1 MFSGTG
7 RGDCHIF
14 ITSGFTVG
22 QRLGGETSQV
32 ALVVKNPPANAG
44 DIRDAVRSLG
54 QEDPLEEEMATHSSI
69 HAWRIPWT
77 EEPGGL
83 QSIAFQRV
91 GHDPEAT

>member
-32 ALVVKNPPANAG
+32 ALVVKNPPAKAG
-44 DIRDAVRSLG
+44 DIRDAGSIPGSGRSPGGGHGSPVQYIL
-54 QEDPLEEEMATHSSI
+54 
-69 HAWRIPWT
+69 AWRIPWT
-77 EEPGGL
+77 EEPGRL
-83 QSIAFQRV
+83 
-91 GHDPEAT
+91 

>member
-32 ALVVKNPPANAG
+32 ALVVKNPPAKAG
-44 DIRDAVRSLG
+44 DIRESGLIARSGRSLG
-54 QEDPLEEEMATHSSI
+54 RGNGNS
-69 HAWRIPWT
+69 
-77 EEPGGL
+77 
-83 QSIAFQRV
+83 FQYSCLKNFMDK
-91 GHDPEAT
+91 GAL

>member
-32 ALVVKNPPANAG
+32 ALVVKNPPAKAG
-44 DIRDAVRSLG
+44 DIRDAGSIPG
-54 QEDPLEEEMATHSSI
+54 LE
-69 HAWRIPWT
+69 RP
-77 EEPGGL
+77 PGE
-83 QSIAFQRV
+83 
-91 GHDPEAT
+91 GHGNTL